1 MKKRNNNFGNL
12 STDYEG
18 RCGNCHKELDEG
30 DLYCRFCG
38 TRFGEGTYEPYE
50 DIVQIVYGPPPT
62 IRKHTCKKCGYNW
75 NSWSMIDEEK
85 YCPKCGGNIK
95 TGETGVSLFEKE
107 EKGET
112 KMAVKVYIDGQ
123 EGTTGLKIL
132 ERFEGRND
140 IEIVKISE
148 ELRKDSAERARLIN
162 SADYVFLCLP
172 DEASREAVSFIDKD
186 NDHVR
191 IIDASTAHRTNPD
204 WAYGFPELS
213 EAHREKIKNSNR
225 VAVPGC
231 YASGFN
237 SIVYPLVANGI
248 IPADYPVFAYA
259 TSGYSGAGKK
269 AIAIYEGDDKPFE
282 FNSPRQ
288 YALSQAHKHLP
299 EMQVISGLTYKP
311 MFNPMVCDYFSGM
324 VVSVPIQTRTL
335 QKAYTPA
342 EIHAMYTNHYEGA
355 KLVEVMPLMSAD
367 EQKSFFLASNTLS
380 GQNKLQVF
388 VFGSDEQILLCA
400 RLDNLGKGASGAAV
414 QCLNIMMGIDET
426 TGLV

>member
-1 MKKRNNNFGNL
+1 M
-12 STDYEG
+12 S
-18 RCGNCHKELDEG
+18 
-30 DLYCRFCG
+30 
-38 TRFGEGTYEPYE
+38 
-50 DIVQIVYGPPPT
+50 
-62 IRKHTCKKCGYNW
+62 
-75 NSWSMIDEEK
+75 
-85 YCPKCGGNIK
+85 
-95 TGETGVSLFEKE
+95 
-107 EKGET
+107 
-112 KMAVKVYIDGQ
+112 VKVYIDGQ

-140 IEIVKISE
+140 IEIIRISE
-148 ELRKDSAERARLIN
+148 EKRKDSAERARLIN

-172 DEASREAVSFIDKD
+172 DEASREAVSFVD

-213 EAHREKIKNSNR
+213 AEHREKITKSNR

-231 YASGFN
+231 YASGFA
-237 SIVYPLVANGI
+237 SIVFPLVNNGI
-248 IPADYPVFAYA
+248 IPADFPVFAYA

-269 AIAIYEGDDKPFE
+269 AIAVYEGEDKPFE

-288 YALSQAHKHLP
+288 YALSQQHKHLP
-299 EMQVISGLTYKP
+299 EMKAVSGLEYTP
-311 MFNPMVCDYFSGM
+311 MFNPIICDYFSGM
-324 VVSVPIQTRTL
+324 VVSVPLQTRMLANAVT
-335 QKAYTPA
+335 A
-342 EIHAMYTNHYEGA
+342 EQVHAMYEKHYAGS
-355 KLVEVMPLMSAD
+355 KMVEVMPLMSIE

-380 GQNKLQVF
+380 GVNKLQVF
-388 VFGSDEQILLCA
+388 VFGNDEQILLCA

>member
-1 MKKRNNNFGNL
+1 M
-12 STDYEG
+12 S
-18 RCGNCHKELDEG
+18 
-30 DLYCRFCG
+30 
-38 TRFGEGTYEPYE
+38 
-50 DIVQIVYGPPPT
+50 
-62 IRKHTCKKCGYNW
+62 
-75 NSWSMIDEEK
+75 
-85 YCPKCGGNIK
+85 
-95 TGETGVSLFEKE
+95 
-107 EKGET
+107 
-112 KMAVKVYIDGQ
+112 VKVYIDGQ

-140 IEIVKISE
+140 IELIRISE
-148 ELRKDSAERARLIN
+148 EKRKDPAERAKFIN
-162 SADYVFLCLP
+162 MSDYTFLCLP
-172 DEASREAVSFIDKD
+172 DAASKEAVSFVD

-213 EAHREKIKNSNR
+213 AAHREKIRTSNR

-231 YASGFN
+231 YASGFA
-237 SIVYPLVANGI
+237 SIVYPLVDHGI

-269 AIAIYEGDDKPFE
+269 AIAVYEGDDKPYE

-288 YALSQAHKHLP
+288 YALSQQHKHLP
-299 EMQVISGLTYKP
+299 EMKAVSGLEYTP

-335 QKAYTPA
+335 PKAVTPA
-342 EIHAMYTNHYEGA
+342 DIHAMYAEHYKGA
-355 KLVEVMPLMSAD
+355 NMIEVMPLMSAD

-380 GQNKLQVF
+380 GLNKMQIF
-388 VFGSDEQILLCA
+388 VFGSDEQILLCS

-426 TGLV
+426 TGLI